1 MRKILFSA
9 IALVAF
15 TATGMAGEKP
25 KEDVKT
31 VNPASSFEVANAI
44 ICFHNTETSM
54 AGEIPKEEVKTVTTV
69 NCFQVANALICLH
82 DTEGFWDWVFTYF
95 TIYSNCVES
104 QKNSK
109 IN

>member
-1 MRKILFSA
+1 MRKMLFSA

-15 TATGMAGEKP
+15 TASSMAGEKP
-25 KEDVKT
+25 KEEVKT
-31 VNPASSFEVANAI
+31 VNPACSFEV
-44 ICFHNTETSM
+44 T
-54 AGEIPKEEVKTVTTV
+54 
-69 NCFQVANALICLH
+69 NALICLH

-109 IN
+109 N